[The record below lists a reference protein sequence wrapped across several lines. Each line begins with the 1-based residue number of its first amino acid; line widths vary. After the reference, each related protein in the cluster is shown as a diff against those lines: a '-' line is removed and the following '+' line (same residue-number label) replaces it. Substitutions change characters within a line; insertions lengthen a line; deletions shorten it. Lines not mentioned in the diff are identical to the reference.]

1 MRLGPTLFYRVLS
14 AQHAFQRIIS
24 EGGVRSLWKGC
35 VPNVQRSAL
44 VNLGDLTT
52 YDSVKGRLVR
62 NTSLGDNHL
71 THFLAR

>member
-1 MRLGPTLFYRVLS
+1 MSSAGRVLS
-14 AQHAFQRIIS
+14 ASHALRRIVR
-24 EGGVRSLWKGC
+24 EGGVRGLWKGC

-62 NTSLGDNHL
+62 NTALGDNHL